1 MNIVKFKK
9 IGLDK
14 YKIYLDDT
22 ELILYEDVILKYN
35 LLIKHNIDLKEL
47 ETIIEENKYYEVYN
61 IALKYISIKLRS
73 KDEVISYLSKK
84 EFSNKL
90 IEEVIKHLEEEGYL
104 NEKVFIEA
112 YINDEINLKSDGP
125 YKIKSNL
132 LNLGINENLID
143 EHIDKIDNDVWKAKI
158 KKHIEKAV
166 NLNKKYSST
175 ILKQKILYDLYLKG
189 FDNDMIS
196 LVLENININNGDCSN
211 LETEYN
217 KAYKKFS
224 SKYKGKELVNKIY
237 VYLQRKGFNY
247 YDIKKEFE
255 N

>member
-1 MNIVKFKK
+1 MNVIKFKK

-73 KDEVISYLSKK
+73 KDEIISYLSKK
-84 EFSNKL
+84 DFSNKL

-132 LNLGINENLID
+132 LNLGINESLID
-143 EHIDKIDNDVWKAKI
+143 EYISKIDNNVWKSKI
-158 KKHIEKAV
+158 KKHIDKAV
-166 NLNKKYSST
+166 SLNKKYSSI

-189 FDNDMIS
+189 FDNDMVS
-196 LVLENININNGDCSN
+196 LELENININDYDCNN
-211 LETEYN
+211 LEFEYN

-224 SKYKGKELVNKIY
+224 SKYKGKELENKIY

-255 N
+255 S